1 VKQRRAA
8 LIAEHQRLLGKQH
21 LNQILEHST
30 QLLEARRAARD
41 SPSLEPSTPRDT
53 ESLLFSEDD
62 DSDAS
67 ESMEQEV
74 SSDAESEMEDSESEA
89 YGDSEDD
96 NDEAGDA
103 DLTVE
108 ELRAKYAEIL
118 NQTPSAPPS
127 ITLDASD
134 EEDEGES
141 GRHEGEDREGEAT
154 SQVDAP
160 ISTLEPNEEEQIAQ
174 VNGDSNGM
182 QFLEAEGEDDNSIF
196 DEDED
201 DNPIDSEDDEV
212 ESDEDEGSGEEI
224 PSLGALLSGWYK
236 DKKDASACDDD
247 VEMESVYET
256 ASSGSAEEKA
266 EIDVTTPEDVT
277 MEEVPS
283 EDFEDN
289 EKGVQIHTPIPF
301 LLRGQL
307 REYQH
312 LGLDWLA
319 SLYDNNTNGI
329 LADEMGLGYFPLLQD
344 LI

>member
-1 VKQRRAA
+1 M
-8 LIAEHQRLLGKQH
+8 AEHQRLLGKQH

-30 QLLEARRAARD
+30 QLLEARRVARD

-62 DSDAS
+62 DFDAS
-67 ESMEQEV
+67 ETIEQEV
-74 SSDAESEMEDSESEA
+74 SSDAESEMEGSESEA
-89 YGDSEDD
+89 YEDSEDD

-127 ITLDASD
+127 IILYASD
-134 EEDEGES
+134 GEDEEES
-141 GRHEGEDREGEAT
+141 GRHKVEDDEGEAT
-154 SQVDAP
+154 PPVDAP
-160 ISTLEPNEEEQIAQ
+160 ISTLEPEEAEKMAQ

-182 QFLEAEGEDDNSIF
+182 QVLEAGPEDDNSIF

-201 DNPIDSEDDEV
+201 DNPIDSEEDEV

-236 DKKDASACDDD
+236 DTKGASVCDED
-247 VEMESVYET
+247 VEIESVYDT
-256 ASSGSAEEKA
+256 ASSGSAEEKPA
-266 EIDVTTPEDVT
+266 IDVTTPEDVT
-277 MEEVPS
+277 MEDVPS
-283 EDFEDN
+283 EDVEDN
-289 EKGVQIHTPIPF
+289 EKGLQIHTAIPF

-329 LADEMGLGYFPLLQD
+329 LADEMGLGYFPFLQD